1 MELLGEIV
9 ISVLHSVVTIFVWEF
24 CKRFLK

>member
-9 ISVLHSVVTIFVWEF
+9 INVLHSIVTIFVWEF
-24 CKRFLK
+24 CKRLFD